1 MNNQLN
7 GTITYFMFFLG
18 LAVLSSASLIPNP
31 EPYYLSVFQD
41 ADVAGVGIAVAHQDN
56 SLVIDVKNFWAGSFP
71 TNPIAIDGA
80 FGEWTDGMLADAENH
95 YAGKKIVFFATT
107 NEWKAAVPR
116 RPGGEYVI
124 LDNSVCFTN
133 IGGFCPPKFL
143 NGGIPTWFALETNDV
158 EHLAFFSN
166 IVKSVVVARD
176 RDLLYTTL
184 RDAIKSDESGGLFYG
199 GMSSMPMWQL
209 LWTGEETNLV
219 QALYDPLLSTRFR
232 RHALSQLKMRFDWPA
247 TNTVPEL

>member
-1 MNNQLN
+1 MNNQPKR
-7 GTITYFMFFLG
+7 TVAYSMFLSG

-31 EPYYLSVFQD
+31 EPY
-41 ADVAGVGIAVAHQDN
+41 
-56 SLVIDVKNFWAGSFP
+56 
-71 TNPIAIDGA
+71 
-80 FGEWTDGMLADAENH
+80 
-95 YAGKKIVFFATT
+95 
-107 NEWKAAVPR
+107 
-116 RPGGEYVI
+116 
-124 LDNSVCFTN
+124 
-133 IGGFCPPKFL
+133 
-143 NGGIPTWFALETNDV
+143 ALETNDV

-184 RDAIKSDESGGLFYG
+184 RDAIKSDESGGPFYG

-219 QALYDPLLSTRFR
+219 QALYDPLVSTRFR
-232 RHALSQLKMRFDWPA
+232 RHALSQLKMRFGWPA